1 MDYACTAL
9 PALNKTQRQRLDVI
23 QNRCLRYA
31 RRVVDCTCISNSEL
45 RSHFNNVSVE
55 QSILVLADNLWTKAS
70 KNNDDI
76 INLTYHYRSDNK
88 TKRHKTL

>member
-31 RRVVDCTCISNSEL
+31 KRVVDSTCISNSEL
-45 RSHFNNVSVE
+45 RSYCNIVSVE
-55 QSILVLADNLWTKAS
+55 QSILVLADNLWKAS

-88 TKRHKTL
+88 TKRHKIL